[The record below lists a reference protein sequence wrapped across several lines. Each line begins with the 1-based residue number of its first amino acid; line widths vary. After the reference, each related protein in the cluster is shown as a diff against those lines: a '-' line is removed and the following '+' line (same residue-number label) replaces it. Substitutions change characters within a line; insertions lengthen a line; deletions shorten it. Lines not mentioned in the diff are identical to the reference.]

1 MCWYLLCWRHWTRS
15 TSIRCNFSPRHIFKA
30 CVWRRKRNNL
40 AQQSQKWIWISVS
53 FLLMQETWNE
63 RKEGEGRCGHLWWTA
78 AWWLIRMAKEE
89 NETLMVHTISRV
101 SVCMCVCVCV
111 HFATSLCNRVCP
123 CVNDVTTDVSIRNI
137 GVRRY
142 TVSAHSSWIPAVPL
156 LLLFHSLLWRRLCK
170 FHSPDPANEFY
181 TFT

>member
-63 RKEGEGRCGHLWWTA
+63 RKEGEGRCGHLWWTV

-101 SVCMCVCVCV
+101 SVCMCVCSFCDK
-111 HFATSLCNRVCP
+111 SLQP
-123 CVNDVTTDVSIRNI
+123 CVSVCKWCNNWRFDQEHWSASVHSFCPLQLDTGRPPPAPLSFTLMTTALQISFSRS
-137 GVRRY
+137 R
-142 TVSAHSSWIPAVPL
+142 
-156 LLLFHSLLWRRLCK
+156 
-170 FHSPDPANEFY
+170 
-181 TFT
+181 